1 MAYINVSGTG
11 DFATLHISTAT
22 IAGQSATTATGILN
36 VTGLQNI
43 TLNNGNGTFRWKQL
57 DSTSEY
63 AVAIAAT
70 NQIGLNVVM
79 DDAAYFGTTS
89 ANAAMATA
97 KGLFNLSN
105 DKALVYFRL
114 YYQGTGTGDK
124 YVSGSGYITGLAPT
138 VSPDSPVWVTP
149 LNIDVVGDFT
159 AATVSA

>member
-1 MAYINVSGTG
+1 VAYINVSGTG

-22 IAGQSATTATGILN
+22 ISGTTASTTTGILN
-36 VTGLQNI
+36 VTGMQNI

-70 NQIGLNVVM
+70 NQISMNVVL

-89 ANAAMATA
+89 ANAGMATA

-105 DKALVYFRL
+105 DKTLLYFRL
-114 YYQGTGTGDK
+114 YYQGTGSGDK
-124 YVSGSGYITGLAPT
+124 FVSGSGYITGLAPT
-138 VSPDSPVWVTP
+138 VSPDSPVWVSP
-149 LNIDVVGDFT
+149 LNIDVAGDFT
-159 AATVSA
+159 ASAV

>member
-22 IAGQSATTATGILN
+22 ISGTTASTATGILN
-36 VTGLQNI
+36 VTGMQNI

-70 NQIGLNVVM
+70 NQVSLNVVL

-89 ANAAMATA
+89 ANAGMATA

-105 DKALVYFRL
+105 DKTLVYFRL

-124 YVSGSGYITGLAPT
+124 YVSGSGYLTGLAPT
-138 VSPDSPVWVTP
+138 VTPDSPVWTSP
-149 LNIDVVGDFT
+149 LNIDVAGDFT
-159 AATVSA
+159 SGAA

>member
-11 DFATLHISTAT
+11 DFATLHVSTAT
-22 IAGQSATTATGILN
+22 ISGTTASTATGILN
-36 VTGLQNI
+36 VTGMQNI

-70 NQIGLNVVM
+70 NQVSLNVVL
-79 DDAAYFGTTS
+79 DDAAYFGATS
-89 ANAAMATA
+89 ADAQSATA

-105 DKALVYFRL
+105 NKTLVYFRL
-114 YYQGTGTGDK
+114 YYQGTGSGDK
-124 YVSGSGYITGLAPT
+124 YVSGSGYLTGLAPT
-138 VSPDSPVWVTP
+138 VSPDSPVWTSP

-159 AATVSA
+159 ASSV

>member
-22 IAGQSATTATGILN
+22 IASTTASTATGVLN
-36 VTGLQNI
+36 VAGMQNI

-70 NQIGLNVVM
+70 NQVSMSVVL
-79 DDAAYFGTTS
+79 DDAAYFGATS
-89 ANAAMATA
+89 ADAGSATA

-105 DKALVYFRL
+105 NKTLLHFRL
-114 YYQGTGTGDK
+114 YYQGVGAGDK
-124 YVSGSGYITGLAPT
+124 YVSGTGYITGLAPT
-138 VSPDSPVWVTP
+138 VSPDSPVWVSP

-159 AATVSA
+159 ASSV

>member
-11 DFATLHISTAT
+11 DFATLHVSTAT
-22 IAGQSATTATGILN
+22 ISGTTASTATGILN
-36 VTGLQNI
+36 VTGMQNI

-70 NQIGLNVVM
+70 NQISLTVVL

-89 ANAAMATA
+89 ANAGMATA

-105 DKALVYFRL
+105 DKTLLYFRL
-114 YYQGTGTGDK
+114 YYQGTGSGDK
-124 YVSGSGYITGLAPT
+124 YVSGSGYISGLAPT
-138 VSPDSPVWVTP
+138 VTPDAPVWTSP

-159 AATVSA
+159 AGAV

>member
-22 IAGQSATTATGILN
+22 ISGTTASTTTGILN
-36 VTGLQNI
+36 VTGMQNI

-70 NQIGLNVVM
+70 NQISMNVVL

-89 ANAAMATA
+89 ANAGMATA

-105 DKALVYFRL
+105 DKTLLYFRL
-114 YYQGTGTGDK
+114 YYQGTGSGDK
-124 YVSGSGYITGLAPT
+124 FVSGSGYITGLAPT
-138 VSPDSPVWVTP
+138 VSPDSPVWVSP
-149 LNIDVVGDFT
+149 LNIDVAGDFT
-159 AATVSA
+159 ASAV

>member
-22 IAGQSATTATGILN
+22 IAGTTASTATGILN
-36 VTGLQNI
+36 VTGMQNI

-70 NQIGLNVVM
+70 NQVSLNVVL

-89 ANAAMATA
+89 ANAGMATA

-105 DKALVYFRL
+105 DKTLVYFRL

-124 YVSGSGYITGLAPT
+124 YVSGSGYLTGLAPT
-138 VSPDSPVWVTP
+138 VTPDSPVWTSP
-149 LNIDVVGDFT
+149 LNIDVAGDFASGT
-159 AATVSA
+159 A

>member
-22 IAGQSATTATGILN
+22 IAGTTASTATGILN
-36 VTGLQNI
+36 VSGMQNI

-57 DSTSEY
+57 DATSEY

-70 NQIGLNVVM
+70 NQIGLNVVV
-79 DDAAYFGTTS
+79 DSDAYFGVTS

-97 KGLFNLSN
+97 RGLFNLSN
-105 DKALVYFRL
+105 DKTLVYFRL

-124 YVSGSGYITGLAPT
+124 YVSGSGYLTGLAPT
-138 VSPDSPVWVTP
+138 VSPDSPVWTSP

-159 AATVSA
+159 AGSA

>member
-1 MAYINVSGTG
+1 VAYINVSGTG

-22 IAGQSATTATGILN
+22 ISGTTASTATGILN
-36 VTGLQNI
+36 VSGMQNV

-70 NQIGLNVVM
+70 NQISLNVVL
-79 DDAAYFGTTS
+79 DSDAYFGATS

-97 KGLFNLSN
+97 RGLFNLSN

-114 YYQGTGTGDK
+114 YYQGTGSGDK
-124 YVSGSGYITGLAPT
+124 YVSGSGYLTGLSPT
-138 VSPDSPVWVTP
+138 VSPDSPVWTSP

-159 AATVSA
+159 AGSV

>member
-22 IAGQSATTATGILN
+22 IASTTASTATGVLN
-36 VTGLQNI
+36 VAGMQNI

-70 NQIGLNVVM
+70 NQISMSVVL
-79 DDAAYFGTTS
+79 DDAAYFGATS
-89 ANAAMATA
+89 ADAGSATA

-105 DKALVYFRL
+105 NKTLLYFRL
-114 YYQGTGTGDK
+114 YYQGVGAGDK

-138 VSPDSPVWVTP
+138 VSPDSPVWVSP

-159 AATVSA
+159 ASSV

>member
-22 IAGQSATTATGILN
+22 ISGTTASTATGILN
-36 VTGLQNI
+36 VTGMQNI

-70 NQIGLNVVM
+70 NQISLTVVL

-89 ANAAMATA
+89 ANAGMATA

-105 DKALVYFRL
+105 DKTLLYFRL

-138 VSPDSPVWVTP
+138 ETPDSPVWTSP
-149 LNIDVVGDFT
+149 LNIDVAGDFT
-159 AATVSA
+159 TGTA

>member
-22 IAGQSATTATGILN
+22 ISGTTASTTTGILN
-36 VTGLQNI
+36 VTGMQNI

-70 NQIGLNVVM
+70 NQISMNVVL

-89 ANAAMATA
+89 ANAGMATA

-105 DKALVYFRL
+105 DKTLLYFRL
-114 YYQGTGTGDK
+114 YYQGTGSGDK
-124 YVSGSGYITGLAPT
+124 FVSGSGYITGLAPT
-138 VSPDSPVWVTP
+138 VSPDSPVWVSP

-159 AATVSA
+159 ASSV

>member
-22 IAGQSATTATGILN
+22 ISGTTASTATGILN
-36 VTGLQNI
+36 VTGMQNI

-70 NQIGLNVVM
+70 NQISLTVVL

-89 ANAAMATA
+89 ANAGMATA

-105 DKALVYFRL
+105 DKTLVYFRL

-124 YVSGSGYITGLAPT
+124 YVSGSGYLTGLSPT
-138 VSPDSPVWVTP
+138 VAPDSPVWTSP
-149 LNIDVVGDFT
+149 INIDVAGDFT
-159 AATVSA
+159 SGTA